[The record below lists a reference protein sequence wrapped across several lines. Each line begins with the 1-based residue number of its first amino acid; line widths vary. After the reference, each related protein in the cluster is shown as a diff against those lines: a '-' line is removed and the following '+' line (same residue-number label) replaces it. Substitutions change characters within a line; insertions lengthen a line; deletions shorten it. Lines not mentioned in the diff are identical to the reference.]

1 MNPIIGIP
9 ARLRAN
15 RLPGKPLADIHG
27 TAMIVHVWRRAE
39 AAAIGPVIVAC
50 GDDEIAAAVA
60 AGGGRA
66 VMTDPDLASGSD
78 RVHAAV
84 ESIDPAGEYDVVV
97 NIQGDLPTLDPAVAR
112 AVLKP
117 LADPVADIATL
128 AAPLAA
134 GELDNSNVVK
144 AVFAP
149 DAEGEVRRALTF
161 ARRPPADAGALF
173 HHIGIYAFRRA
184 ALARFVALPPS
195 ANERREK
202 LEQLRALDDGMRID
216 VALVDTVPFGVDT
229 PADLDRARALL
240 APGTTT

>member
-1 MNPIIGIP
+1 MNPIVAIP

-27 TAMIVHVWRRAE
+27 TAMIVHVWRRAA
-39 AAAIGPVIVAC
+39 AAAIGPVAVAC
-50 GDDEIAAAVA
+50 GDDEIAAAITA
-60 AGGGRA
+60 AGGRA
-66 VMTDPDLASGSD
+66 VMTDPDLPSGSD

-84 ESIDPAGEYDVVV
+84 ESIDPAGEYDIVV
-97 NIQGDLPTLDPAVAR
+97 NIQGDLPTLDPAIAR
-112 AVLKP
+112 AVLRP
-117 LADPVADIATL
+117 LADPAVDIATL
-128 AAPLAA
+128 AAPLTA
-134 GELDNSNVVK
+134 GEFDNPNVVK
-144 AVFAP
+144 AVLAP
-149 DAEGEVRRALTF
+149 DGEGEVRRALTF
-161 ARRPPADAGALF
+161 TRRPPPDAGVLF

-240 APGTTT
+240 APGTTN

>member
-1 MNPIIGIP
+1 MNPIVAIP

-50 GDDEIAAAVA
+50 GDDEIAAAMA
-60 AGGGRA
+60 AAGGRA

-84 ESIDPAGEYDVVV
+84 EDIDPAGAHDVVV
-97 NIQGDLPTLDPAVAR
+97 NIQGDLPTLDPAVAK
-112 AVLKP
+112 AVLRP
-117 LADPVADIATL
+117 LADAAVDIATL

-134 GELDNSNVVK
+134 GELDNPNVVK
-144 AVFAP
+144 AVLAA
-149 DAEGEVRRALTF
+149 DGDGEVRRALTF
-161 ARRPPADAGALF
+161 TRRPPADAGALF

>member
-1 MNPIIGIP
+1 MNPIVAIP

-27 TAMIVHVWRRAE
+27 TAMIVHVWRRAV

-50 GDDEIAAAVA
+50 GDDEIATAITDV
-60 AGGGRA
+60 GGRA
-66 VMTDPDLASGSD
+66 VMTDPDLGSGSD

-84 ESIDPAGEYDVVV
+84 DSIDPAGDYDVVV
-97 NIQGDLPTLDPAVAR
+97 NIQGDLPTLEPAVAR
-112 AVLKP
+112 AVLRP
-117 LADPVADIATL
+117 LADPAVDIATL
-128 AAPLAA
+128 AAPLTAD
-134 GELDNSNVVK
+134 ELDNPNVVK
-144 AVFAP
+144 AVLESKV
-149 DAEGEVRRALTF
+149 EGEVRRALTF
-161 ARRPPADAGALF
+161 MRRPPADAGALF
-173 HHIGIYAFRRA
+173 HHIGIYAFRRR
-184 ALARFVALPPS
+184 ALARFVTLPPS